1 MNKQVTLHF
10 NCEEDKVKFRI
21 FLMMKHFDYWDKYTD
36 NDMTEEEFEKLN
48 PEPIESKLYHL
59 QDKKK
64 ESEKS
69 ITFSDCSCIK
79 EIKKLLKDNFTLYQY
94 IE

>member
-1 MNKQVTLHF
+1 
-10 NCEEDKVKFRI
+10 
-21 FLMMKHFDYWDKYTD
+21 MMKHFDYWDKYTD

-59 QDKKK
+59 RDKKK

-79 EIKKLLKDNFTLYQY
+79 EIKKLLKDNFILYQY